1 MPLGRKQKQVLERL
15 EGLRLPSS
23 NLGLTRWMTPEFV
36 RTLRLGGQRRCLHGS
51 TRSELKTSV
60 LIAGGIAAYANMI
73 AREKNGTTC
82 SFDLNTVSPSPGE
95 RRACTHYRRPV
106 PDHHPKTSS
115 DSQHAA
121 SRQHPV
127 SSIETT
133 TAAAVTLQFGNSVC
147 IAELHSAVSC
157 SSCLSV
163 CLSVRIHLLSR
174 LLPSSIMPCPDEQPA
189 SVVETP
195 PPTTNQVP
203 PTTISA
209 HPSVHQVLV

>member
-1 MPLGRKQKQVLERL
+1 MSIPIPSPDPGETTSQTKTKRGGGAPSRGKVNKSGLAPTPPLRKPRDDIPVWKIGASKMPLGRKQKQVLERL

-23 NLGLTRWMTPEFV
+23 NLGLTRCMTPEFV

-60 LIAGGIAAYANMI
+60 LIAGGIAAYATMI

-147 IAELHSAVSC
+147 TA
-157 SSCLSV
+157 
-163 CLSVRIHLLSR
+163 
-174 LLPSSIMPCPDEQPA
+174 
-189 SVVETP
+189 
-195 PPTTNQVP
+195 
-203 PTTISA
+203 
-209 HPSVHQVLV
+209 